1 MVSPPRVKPKLRG
14 VFHEFGFYASI
25 AFGLP
30 LVLTADPWQGAGGC
44 DRVLELPRRLPAS
57 LRHRL

>member
-25 AFGLP
+25 AGKASGTG
-30 LVLTADPWQGAGGC
+30 VLRP
-44 DRVLELPRRLPAS
+44 
-57 LRHRL
+57 